1 MTYGYRGN
9 FIAVLNK
16 LVIENDNLTIGEIL
30 REGLRKVN
38 LEHGNYIKATDESI
52 YTIFEN
58 IKLVEDMQDE
68 ILSDEEFRFWVE
80 SKNCK

>member
-1 MTYGYRGN
+1 MAYGYRGN
-9 FIAVLNK
+9 FIAVLNR

-38 LEHGNYIKATDESI
+38 FEHGNYINATDESI

-80 SKNCK
+80 SKICK

>member
-1 MTYGYRGN
+1 MAYGYRGN

-38 LEHGNYIKATDESI
+38 LEYGNYIRATDESI
-52 YTIFEN
+52 YAIFEN
-58 IKLVEDMQDE
+58 IKLVEDMQDD
-68 ILSDEEFRFWVE
+68 ILSDEEFKFWVE
-80 SKNCK
+80 SKNFK